1 MEALKFVLKCTLF
14 TMLLIV
20 FMQVK
25 MGNRTVESYAVHW
38 LKTSPTSQ
46 YLQSAA
52 AGGAMALRNL
62 ARSAGEAAQS
72 TVDGFNEGAHQ
83 KAVR

>member
-1 MEALKFVLKCTLF
+1 MEAMKFVLKCAAI
-14 TMLLIV
+14 TMLLVV

-25 MGNRTVESYAVHW
+25 FNGHTIESYSVHW
-38 LKTSPTSQ
+38 LKNSTTSQ

-62 ARSAGEAAQS
+62 TRSFGEAAKQ

-83 KAVR
+83 KAIR